1 LDAEILSLGQ
11 NALFFNLELMMD
23 EYFRLGLELLG
34 VMTGMGLAI
43 QAGGAT
49 VAWGSQV
56 WGWQRR
62 ASFLDKFGRQML
74 GLSMVGFLGAV
85 FCALA
90 GLGLGHVRYGLQI
103 QSAAVAGLP
112 WLAVSWPL
120 AGLGLGLVFSL
131 LAAKTWKPLKRRKA
145 MQALVLLPAW
155 LSLWAGLY
163 TGLNIYSQGFLH
175 MFSPI
180 QAPGLEAVWQVQL
193 SPAWVLLAG
202 QALVVGLGGAG
213 AAGMAYLL
221 ARRNIED
228 FGRDYYR
235 FALPHAA
242 KWAAVLLGQA
252 LFLAWVVDRQALA
265 VWLLPCREM
274 IALGAALGGFV
285 VYGVLL
291 IVFLRSDNPL
301 RAKASALGASG
312 VGIAAAA
319 AAALSQLWLWS

>member
-1 LDAEILSLGQ
+1 MDPEISSLGQ
-11 NALFFNLELMMD
+11 NAFFFNLELMMD
-23 EYFRLGLELLG
+23 EYFRLGLEIFG
-34 VMTGMGLAI
+34 VMAGIALAI

-85 FCALA
+85 VFALA
-90 GLGLGHVRYGLQI
+90 GLGLGHLRYGLHI
-103 QSAAVAGLP
+103 QSAMAGLP
-112 WLAVSWPL
+112 WLAASWPL

-145 MQALVLLPAW
+145 VQALVLLPAW

-163 TGLNIYSQGFLH
+163 TGLNLYFQGFLH
-175 MFSPI
+175 MFSPAR
-180 QAPGLEAVWQVQL
+180 APGLEAVWQVPL

-213 AAGMAYLL
+213 AAGMVYLL
-221 ARRNIED
+221 TRRNIED

-242 KWAAVLLGQA
+242 KWAAVLLVQA
-252 LFLAWVVDRQALA
+252 FFLAWVADRQALA
-265 VWLLPCREM
+265 LWLLPCREM

-291 IVFLRSDNPL
+291 IVFLRSENPL

-312 VGIAAAA
+312 VGIASAV